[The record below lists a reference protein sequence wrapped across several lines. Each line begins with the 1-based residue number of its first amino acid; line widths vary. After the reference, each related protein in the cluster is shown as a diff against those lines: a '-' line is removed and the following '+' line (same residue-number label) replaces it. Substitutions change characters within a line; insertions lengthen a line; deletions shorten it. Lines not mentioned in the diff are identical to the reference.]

1 VRLSGR
7 RSRPGVLDTLDA
19 EDVASGEEHVR
30 YVVLIY
36 HNPESL
42 KVWESLSA
50 EERHAG
56 LAYYAALGDE
66 LAASGEL
73 VVSHP
78 LAPVEEGRRL
88 PATEGMSLAT
98 DGPFA
103 EAKEHLAGFLLL
115 ECASFERAL
124 EIAARVPEA
133 GLGLVEVRPVRSLA
147 DFER

>member
-1 VRLSGR
+1 M
-7 RSRPGVLDTLDA
+7 LDTGIR
-19 EDVASGEEHVR
+19 EHREERVR

-50 EERHAG
+50 DERHAG
-56 LAYYAALGDE
+56 LAAYAALDEE

-78 LAPVEEGRRL
+78 LAPVDEGRRL
-88 PATEGMSLAT
+88 PAAEGFSLST

-103 EAKEHLAGFLLL
+103 EVKEHLAGFLLL

-124 EIAARVPEA
+124 EIAGRVPEA
-133 GLGLVEVRPVRSLA
+133 GLGLVEVRPVRDLSS
-147 DFER
+147 FEE